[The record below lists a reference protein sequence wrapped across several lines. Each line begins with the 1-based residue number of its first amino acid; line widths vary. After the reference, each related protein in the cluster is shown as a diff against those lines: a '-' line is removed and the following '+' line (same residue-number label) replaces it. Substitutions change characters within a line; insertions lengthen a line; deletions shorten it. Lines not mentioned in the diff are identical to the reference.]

1 MARAE
6 TVALSFEADLSDLK
20 RDLAQLPGI
29 TEKEAKGM
37 VKGLEKG
44 FLQAE
49 RAAKKAAKAS
59 GKAWVKSSGKIESSS
74 KKTGAGLKRLAESAG
89 GPLGETAGR
98 VEALGEAVGALS
110 NPIGLAVVAAAAL
123 AAGYIAVGVAIGK
136 AVLAADDFIDD
147 LEAIGRTPIISA
159 EQIEAIQRTNAAL
172 DAMGVIGKEATVILA
187 GEFAPA
193 LERSATLTIALG
205 LAALD
210 TFSAIAEGAGVFSTF
225 GNAII
230 NTVLA
235 PLDHVGRHLLVLVK
249 ILGMVANATG
259 AHGLAAD
266 LQRASSE
273 IIHLRASMKHG
284 VFLELA
290 EESIAAGGAL
300 AEYGEEARGLI
311 DDMLALDDAASK
323 ATASIEKQGEALRS
337 TSAAYEESARAAAV
351 VGDAM
356 DTLNGSIQTSI
367 DDLKSQQEKLD
378 QNLEKELARIDQAAA
393 GHAKSSE
400 VYQTSLDA
408 KLKAQERY
416 ARDSAVVAEKLA
428 RLEMKLAAERAT
440 YVINTGQML
449 MEAQIASQD
458 TTTEAGLAAA
468 KKAYGLQKSMAVI
481 QAMIDGALAAQKAI
495 ALFGPPPS
503 PAGIA
508 GLAMAAAQTAATMAT
523 ISMQPAPSFPMGGL
537 IPADH
542 GMVGVSPGE
551 AILNRGAVEQ
561 LGPQGV
567 DELNRGRRTGPEVVV
582 VNRYE
587 HRIFDAFVADSL
599 ATDGPLRRAITAS
612 GGRPGHSRRG
622 RR

>member
-29 TEKEAKGM
+29 TEKEARGM

-44 FLQAE
+44 FLKAE
-49 RAAKKAAKAS
+49 KAAEKAAKNS
-59 GKAWVKSSGKIESSS
+59 GKAWVKSSGKIEDASAQ
-74 KKTGAGLKRLAESAG
+74 TGEGLKKLGQAAG
-89 GPLGETAGR
+89 GPIGEAAGR
-98 VEALGEAVGALS
+98 IEALSEAVVALN
-110 NPIGLAVVAAAAL
+110 NPVGLAVIGAGAL
-123 AAGYIAVGVAIGK
+123 AAGYVALAAAIGA
-136 AVLAADDFIDD
+136 AVLVADDFLED
-147 LEAIGRTPIISA
+147 LEEIGRAPVIA
-159 EQIEAIQRTNAAL
+159 PEQIAAIQRTNVAL
-172 DAMGVIGKEATVILA
+172 EAMGVVGKEATVILA

-193 LERSATLTIALG
+193 LEQAATLTLALG

-210 TFSAIAEGAGVFSTF
+210 TFRVFAESIDTLELV

-230 NTVLA
+230 EGLLG
-235 PLDHVGRHLLVLVK
+235 PLDMVGEVLLAQVE
-249 ILGMVANATG
+249 ILATVADAVG
-259 AHGLAAD
+259 ADGLAGELRQAT
-266 LQRASSE
+266 AE
-273 IIHLRASMKHG
+273 IEALRASINVG
-284 VFLELA
+284 ELLDLTTA
-290 EESIAAGGAL
+290 SITGAGAFG
-300 AEYGEEARGLI
+300 EYGDQARELI
-311 DDMLALDDAASK
+311 DQMLATDEAVTK
-323 ATASIEKQGEALRS
+323 TTASIENQGEVLRS

-351 VGDAM
+351 VDDAM

-367 DDLKSQQEKLD
+367 EDLKSQQETLD
-378 QNLEKELARIDQAAA
+378 QNLEKELERIDKAAE
-393 GHAKSSE
+393 GHAKGSE
-400 VYQTSLDA
+400 VYQASLDA
-408 KLKAQERY
+408 KLEAQERY

-428 RLEMKLAAERAT
+428 RLEMKLAAEQAT

-458 TTTEAGLAAA
+458 TTTDAGLAAA
-468 KKAYGLQKSMAVI
+468 KKAYGLQKSMAVV